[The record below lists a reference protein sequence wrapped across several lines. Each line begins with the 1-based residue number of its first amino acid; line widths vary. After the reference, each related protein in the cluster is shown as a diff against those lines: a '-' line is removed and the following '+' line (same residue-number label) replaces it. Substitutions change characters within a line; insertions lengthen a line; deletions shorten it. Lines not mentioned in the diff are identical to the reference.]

1 MSAPVALVTD
11 STAYLPVDLVSRYN
25 LSVVPLQVVIGGRVR
40 EEGVHVVSADVAEAL
55 REWVPVTTSRPSPE
69 RFAQAYAAAVEAGAG
84 AIVSMHLSGRLSG
97 TVEAASF
104 AAEDAPVP
112 VRVVDSGS
120 IGMGLG
126 FAVLA
131 AARVAASGG
140 DVQEV
145 AEAGVVQASRTRSIF
160 CVDTLEHLRRGG
172 RIGSAAQVVGSA
184 LMVKPLLHV
193 VDGRIA
199 PLEKVRT
206 MSRAVARLTELAEET
221 AAEGETDVV
230 VHHLAAPE
238 RADQLA
244 ARIRDRLPKLRELR
258 IVEVGAVIGAHAG
271 PGTLALFWFRD
282 DE

>member
-11 STAYLPVDLVSRYN
+11 STAYLPVDLVSRYD

-40 EEGVHVVSADVAEAL
+40 EEGVHVGSSDVAEAL
-55 REWVPVTTSRPSPE
+55 RSWIPVTTSRPSPE
-69 RFAQAYAAAVEAGAG
+69 RFAQAYQAAAEAGAA
-84 AIVSMHLSGRLSG
+84 AIVSMHLSGQLSG

-120 IGMGLG
+120 VGMGLG
-126 FAVLA
+126 LAVLA
-131 AARVAASGG
+131 AARAAVAAGA
-140 DVQEV
+140 DVEAV
-145 AEAGVVQASRTRSIF
+145 AEAGAAQAARTRSIF

-172 RIGSAAQVVGSA
+172 RIGPAAQLVGSA

-193 VDGRIA
+193 VDGHIA

-206 MSRAVARLTELAEET
+206 MSRAIARLTELAEET
-221 AAEGETDVV
+221 AGDAETEVV

-244 ARIRDRLPKLRELR
+244 ARIRERLPKLRELR

-271 PGTLALFWFRD
+271 PGMIGTVVAPV
-282 DE
+282 